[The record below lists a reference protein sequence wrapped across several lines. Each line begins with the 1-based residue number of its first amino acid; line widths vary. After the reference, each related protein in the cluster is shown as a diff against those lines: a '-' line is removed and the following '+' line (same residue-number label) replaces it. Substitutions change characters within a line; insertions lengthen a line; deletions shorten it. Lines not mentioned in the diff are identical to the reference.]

1 MIKGKHLSLLLLS
14 ALVLSACSG
23 GKSSV
28 FSSSISSDSSSEATT
43 SEEGSESSSSVEET
57 SSVSSEP
64 LPSSS
69 EPSSEP
75 QSEPEPSSE
84 LSSEESEEESSLPT
98 TSAEESSSEIEE
110 SSEDQTS
117 EEPSSEILSSEESS
131 PAPSSSQEPVDGT
144 YHFYCVNDFHGSVLE
159 RDATYYEPGI
169 AKCFGKLREFKNE
182 DPDHTFIFSA
192 GDMFQGSLE
201 SNYYNGALVLDAMN
215 DLPFDAMAVGNHEF
229 DYGPEVLLGNIG
241 RANFPVLAGN
251 VMTFEN
257 GLPTDKPW
265 NDDIGIS
272 TIIER
277 GGNKIGVIG
286 MIGSGQTTSISS
298 QYVQDIDFVDP
309 EELAKAESEKLKEA
323 GCSIVILLLHD
334 TYKNAYFA
342 ADKTYFDGVFT
353 GHTHQKEDRSING
366 VPFVQSYCNG
376 EAISHFELRIASGK
390 VTCVGRN
397 VISASSSWVED
408 EGIAAI
414 RDAYLDEDFKAMAER
429 PAGTVSGTLAAKVG
443 VPNLACKATFDIL
456 QLFEP
461 DVILSMC
468 NSQRAALTGDITYSD
483 IYKATPFTNLT
494 IIARVSGAD
503 ILSEARWNNYY
514 VGDPET
520 YATLAEDEFY
530 TIACTDYVLSHQNT
544 DKTYDYFPS
553 LNPGGGGE
561 ILKTYLT
568 IPADFFYEYCTD
580 YLGGVINA
588 YDFLNTSPGF
598 HIYS

>member
-1 MIKGKHLSLLLLS
+1 M
-14 ALVLSACSG
+14 
-23 GKSSV
+23 
-28 FSSSISSDSSSEATT
+28 
-43 SEEGSESSSSVEET
+43 
-57 SSVSSEP
+57 
-64 LPSSS
+64 
-69 EPSSEP
+69 
-75 QSEPEPSSE
+75 
-84 LSSEESEEESSLPT
+84 
-98 TSAEESSSEIEE
+98 
-110 SSEDQTS
+110 
-117 EEPSSEILSSEESS
+117 
-131 PAPSSSQEPVDGT
+131 DGT